1 MTVKLLT
8 EHNLEFHSL
17 KGGCTGSC
25 ESIHV
30 KIPHCYKS
38 HVAAQYFISFAE
50 LCEFRND
57 LLDVQNIHRYRHG
70 CPELILSNLLSRDSQ
85 EWASRLALM
94 GYAQYSE
101 LSGMYIATFSCVLYH
116 SI

>member
-1 MTVKLLT
+1 MSKCHIVGNHMSRL
-8 EHNLEFHSL
+8 
-17 KGGCTGSC
+17 
-25 ESIHV
+25 I
-30 KIPHCYKS
+30 
-38 HVAAQYFISFAE
+38 YFISFAE

-101 LSGMYIATFSCVLYH
+101 LPGMYIATF
-116 SI
+116 